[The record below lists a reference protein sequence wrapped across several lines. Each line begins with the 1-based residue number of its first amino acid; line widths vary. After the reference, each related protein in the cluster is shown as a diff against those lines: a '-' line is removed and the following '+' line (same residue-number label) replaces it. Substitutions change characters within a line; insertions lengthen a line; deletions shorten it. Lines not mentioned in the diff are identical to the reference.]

1 MSTAVR
7 DRGGWASLGWLVA
20 LALLGCGSRSER
32 GPAKE
37 LPPRDLIL
45 ITIDTLRADRV
56 GAYGHEAAQ
65 TPTMDRLAREG
76 VRVAHAVT
84 PLPRTTPGLASL
96 LTGLYP
102 HHHGAREVHERAPHG
117 TSLARVLKA
126 RGYATAGVTANAA
139 AGPLQGLDR
148 GFDSLLVRSQRDASV
163 VTDTALELE
172 AAAPDDQHLFL
183 WAHYVDPHWRYSLP
197 ATANAP
203 AAPTCKALER
213 QRLFHVQID
222 AGGVAESALEECS
235 RAHDQSIAWA
245 DQHIGRLLQTLEE
258 RGRLGRALVVLT
270 ADHGEAFGERDLYY
284 AHGPNVH
291 GAQLDVPLIF
301 WGAGVGEGLVDDGGP
316 VSLIDL
322 APTVL
327 RLMEVPDSEWPEYD
341 GRSVAGRLGGT
352 VNEAPDP
359 RPAFFESAGA
369 LNRFYAHG
377 LLSGRPQT
385 GYCLHGPRYALCW
398 KGDSE
403 PTLHDRPRD
412 PTLATDVAS
421 EHPEEVAALE
431 RMRRRW
437 QPGRTRERAVI
448 DADGG
453 LKLVERPKLGG
464 GYQRFLYDLSADRAE
479 SRNLL
484 DERADDA
491 ERLGALLDEW
501 TDEVPGYDP
510 AQLTEEA
517 EATLRAL
524 GYVE

>member
-1 MSTAVR
+1 MSSAAR
-7 DRGGWASLGWLVA
+7 AARGWLLP
-20 LALLGCGSRSER
+20 LALMACGSASA
-32 GPAKE
+32 PTPAAKE

-56 GAYGHEAAQ
+56 GAYGHEAAE

-102 HHHGAREVHERAPHG
+102 HHHGAREVHERAPNG
-117 TSLARVLKA
+117 TSLAEVLSE
-126 RGYATAGVTANAA
+126 RGYATVGVTANAA
-139 AGPLQGLDR
+139 AGPRQGLDR
-148 GFDSLLVRSQRDASV
+148 GFDPLLVRAADASV
-163 VTDTALELE
+163 VTE
-172 AAAPDDQHLFL
+172 AAIELAEGADDEAPLFL
-183 WAHYVDPHWRYSLP
+183 WAHYVDPHWPYSVLP
-197 ATANAP
+197 EADAP
-203 AAPTCKALER
+203 AAVECTRLER

-222 AGGVAESALEECS
+222 AGGVARDALEACG
-235 RAHDQSIAWA
+235 RAHDQTVAWT
-245 DQHIGRLLQTLEE
+245 DRQIGVLLESLEE
-258 RGRLGRALVVLT
+258 RGRLERALVVVT

-301 WGAGVGEGLVDDGGP
+301 WGDGVGEALVDEAGP

-327 RLMEVPDSEWPEYD
+327 RLMQVPDDEWPEYD
-341 GRSVAGRLGGT
+341 GRSVAGRLGGP
-352 VNEAPDP
+352 VREEPDP

-369 LNRFYAHG
+369 LNRFYAPG

-385 GYCLHGPRYALCW
+385 GYCLHGERYTLCW
-398 KGDSE
+398 KGDGE
-403 PTLHDRPRD
+403 PTLHERASD
-412 PTLATDVAS
+412 PTLATDVAA
-421 EHPEEVAALE
+421 EHPDEVAALE
-431 RMRRRW
+431 RMRERW
-437 QPGRTRERAVI
+437 GPGRTRERAVI
-448 DADGG
+448 DADGE

-464 GYQRFLYDLSADRAE
+464 GYARFLYDLSVDPAE
-479 SRNLL
+479 SRNLR
-484 DERADDA
+484 DERPADA
-491 ERLGALLDEW
+491 ERLGALLDDW
-501 TDEVPGYDP
+501 TDGVPGYDP
-510 AQLTEEA
+510 AQLTDEA